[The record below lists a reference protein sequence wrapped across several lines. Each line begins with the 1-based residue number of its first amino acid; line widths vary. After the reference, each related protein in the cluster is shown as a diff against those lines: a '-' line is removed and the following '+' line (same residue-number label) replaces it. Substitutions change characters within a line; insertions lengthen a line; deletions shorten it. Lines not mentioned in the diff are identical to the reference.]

1 MLTESLLKRKA
12 FVNELSLQK
21 SNLYQFDSYER
32 MWFASR
38 FAACQKD
45 CSQRVLDLI
54 NSKCESFR
62 AEYRQ
67 GKLKQPAYDSLE
79 WILSPITT
87 TTLSDSIGTSLVLVV
102 GDMPQTGKGFSAVL
116 KELNTNTSYFV
127 KSYVL
132 TRASVTEMKSPS
144 PCLKANTRSLK
155 TPSGGFSPCVR

>member
-1 MLTESLLKRKA
+1 MNFRCKRATFISSTAMSACGLPRVSRPARKTALKGCWTLLI
-12 FVNELSLQK
+12 
-21 SNLYQFDSYER
+21 D
-32 MWFASR
+32 
-38 FAACQKD
+38 
-45 CSQRVLDLI
+45 
-54 NSKCESFR
+54 SKCESFR

-79 WILSPITT
+79 WILSPIIT